1 MIAASIEDYQRVH
14 GLSVQ
19 LKNYIAE
26 ALAITQKQPEDG
38 RYDIEGDNVFLLI
51 SSPSTEPKSSRLAEI
66 HHRYLDVQILLEGA
80 EILGYGLRQTHAKP
94 DDDRLSSQDIAFF
107 HDIPHEQYL
116 NFEAGDFVVFF
127 PRELHRPLCAV
138 NDRPQK
144 IKKAVL
150 KVNMDILN

>member
-1 MIAASIEDYQRVH
+1 MIAASIEDYQQVH

-19 LKNYIAE
+19 LKNYIAG
-26 ALAITQKQPEDG
+26 ALAITQKNPDDG
-38 RYDIEGDNVFLLI
+38 RYDIDGDNIFLLI

-80 EILGYGLRQTHAKP
+80 EILGYGLQQTHEKP
-94 DDDRLSSQDIAFF
+94 DDDRLSAQDIAFF
-107 HDIPHEQYL
+107 KTIPHEQFL
-116 NFEAGDFVVFF
+116 NFKPGNFVVFF

-138 NDRPQK
+138 NENPQR

-150 KVNMDILN
+150 KVNMDILR